1 MSSDF
6 KLLVATFLYISNL
19 TVYSFKSLFEFKVLL
34 IVWSCEISLT
44 GLGTKTG
51 SLEHLL
57 M

>member
-1 MSSDF
+1 MSSNF

-19 TVYSFKSLFEFKVLL
+19 TIYLFKSLFEFKVLL
-34 IVWSCEISLT
+34 IVWSYKISLT
-44 GLGTKTG
+44 RLGTKTG